1 MTKKITVTDLRDMK
15 QKGEKIASL
24 TAYDAT
30 FARILDEVLIDI
42 ILVGDSLG
50 MVLQGS
56 DTTLKVSMHHMLYH
70 IAMVK
75 QGCKRAMIVG
85 DMPFMSYAT
94 PAQAL
99 GNAARFVSEAGAE
112 VVKLEG
118 GSSIADTIYHI
129 VENGIPVCGHLG
141 LTPQSIHK
149 LGGYRVQGRD
159 KPDADRIFKEAKK
172 LEDAGISM
180 LVLECVPHKLAA
192 EISKSLTVPVIGI
205 GAGAQCDGQ
214 VLVLH
219 DILGLTEPRPVFS
232 KNFME
237 NSSSIKDALQNYV
250 DAVKNMSFPS
260 EAHQFD

>member
-1 MTKKITVTDLRDMK
+1 MTKKTTVTDLREMK
-15 QKGEKIASL
+15 QNGEKIASL

-30 FARILDEVLIDI
+30 FARILDEVMMDI

-56 DTTLKVSMHHMLYH
+56 DTTLKVSMQDMLYH

-75 QGCKRAMIVG
+75 KGCKRAMIIG

-118 GSSIADTIYHI
+118 GSGIADTISHI

-159 KPDADRIFKEAKK
+159 KSDADRIFNDAKL
-172 LEDAGISM
+172 LEDAGISL
-180 LVLECVPHKLAA
+180 LVLECVPHYLA
-192 EISKSLTVPVIGI
+192 ENISKSLTVPVIGI

-214 VLVLH
+214 VLVLY
-219 DILGLTEPRPVFS
+219 DVLGLTEHQPRFS

-237 NSSSIKDALQNYV
+237 NSSSIKVALQNYV
-250 DAVKNMSFPS
+250 DAVKNRSFPS

>member
-15 QKGEKIASL
+15 QKGEKIVSL

-30 FARILDEVLIDI
+30 FARILDEVMIDI

-56 DTTLKVSMHHMLYH
+56 DTTLKVSMHDMLYH

-75 QGCKRAMIVG
+75 QGCERAMIIG

-118 GSSIADTIYHI
+118 GSGITDTISHI
-129 VENGIPVCGHLG
+129 VKNGIPVCGHLG

-159 KPDADRIFKEAKK
+159 KADADRIFNEAKL
-172 LEDAGISM
+172 LEDAGISL
-180 LVLECVPHKLAA
+180 LVLECVPHQLAA
-192 EISKSLTVPVIGI
+192 KISKSLTVPVIGI

-214 VLVLH
+214 VLVLY
-219 DILGLTEPRPVFS
+219 DVLGLTKHPPRIS

-250 DAVKNMSFPS
+250 NAVKDKSFPS
-260 EAHQFD
+260 EANQFD